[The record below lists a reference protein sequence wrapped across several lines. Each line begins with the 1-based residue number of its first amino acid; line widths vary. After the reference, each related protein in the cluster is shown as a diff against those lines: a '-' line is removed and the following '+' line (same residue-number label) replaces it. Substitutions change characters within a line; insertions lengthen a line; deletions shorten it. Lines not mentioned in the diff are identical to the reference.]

1 MWSRKGQTVG
11 RKLNLA
17 QLGLATYYVHQGSRQ
32 WVLSLIEVLDGC
44 TGRQKGAGL
53 GQAGLGARVTGRS
66 GRAQPLCRDLG
77 ANGPLST
84 WLCLLRGP
92 RQIQAIKAVSTPEW
106 DKEKAH

>member
-1 MWSRKGQTVG
+1 MG

-17 QLGLATYYVHQGSRQ
+17 QLGLATYYAPQGSRQ
-32 WVLSLIEVLDGC
+32 WVLNLIEVQDGC
-44 TGRQKGAGL
+44 TGRQKGSGL
-53 GQAGLGARVTGRS
+53 GQAGLGAKMTGRS

-84 WLCLLRGP
+84 WLCLQRGP
-92 RQIQAIKAVSTPEW
+92 WQIQAIKAVSTPEW